1 MYRKYHVKHI
11 SKQCNRATG
20 VTSKLIPTVFFF
32 EPLSLKNIFEPFELK
47 NSGGIDTVLQ
57 LAVHAFE
64 MLHQQH
70 QQAERT
76 EVLTEQDDRE
86 QETANVVSEDLHRF
100 QRVPSAEAGTLLASE
115 NLNLVQVP

>member
-1 MYRKYHVKHI
+1 
-11 SKQCNRATG
+11 
-20 VTSKLIPTVFFF
+20 
-32 EPLSLKNIFEPFELK
+32 LSLKNIFEPFELK